1 MTLDDDYRLWM
12 RFLHNADGH
21 PTFLDFRAEWYDRL
35 VYYFMTRRLQRFWR
49 YGSVRERRQAL
60 FMGLHPRLGAN
71 SPIVDEI
78 VDNMVML
85 SLI

>member
-1 MTLDDDYRLWM
+1 MTLHNDYRLWI

-49 YGSVRERRQAL
+49 RVRTRARRQAL

-71 SPIVDEI
+71 SPIVEDI
-78 VDNMVML
+78 VANMVMF